1 MQNIMYR
8 LSKFWHKHLAPSLE
22 YETCKETSILFLFIF
37 HASPFVSPSMEGIL
51 YLEAQQLSVHNCFWM
66 ASYIFSFLWL
76 HSIKIDIFGNRFGG
90 LMGMIKLL
98 LPHWWSIGTRAQAHV
113 RAHTHTHAILIKNQR
128 AGQSYFLLQKL
139 LLVRKPEK
147 MSTSFWEVQVPYL
160 LPGHEGIKGNNGLQ
174 AALLLLRLCWV
185 TQKS

>member
-22 YETCKETSILFLFIF
+22 YKTCKETSILFLFTF

-51 YLEAQQLSVHNCFWM
+51 YLEAQQLNVHICFWM

-98 LPHWWSIGTRAQAHV
+98 LLHYWWSIGARAQAHACV
-113 RAHTHTHAILIKNQR
+113 HTHTHTLYLSRISGQGSRISYYKNCCLSGSQR
-128 AGQSYFLLQKL
+128 KCQQAFEKSKFHIFFQGMRTSKETMAYGLLFFYWGC
-139 LLVRKPEK
+139 VE
-147 MSTSFWEVQVPYL
+147 
-160 LPGHEGIKGNNGLQ
+160 
-174 AALLLLRLCWV
+174 
-185 TQKS
+185 